1 MGIWM
6 GWFITGAD
14 HILPGYYL
22 LSPFSVLL
30 SYTDCRFAIVYH
42 RYP

>member
-14 HILPGYYL
+14 HILPGYHL
-22 LSPFSVLL
+22 LSPFSVL
-30 SYTDCRFAIVYH
+30 SYTDCRFAIVYN